1 MKAQI
6 SFRFINPDYDQKY
19 ADQYQGSRESES
31 NWKFIESF
39 TRKFENVLSVEL
51 INPGT
56 FHLIGNFANKN
67 IDVQIPNVAIF
78 RCHYENG
85 IHKDLAVSK
94 SVLNK
99 AQKTPNEKYQIIR
112 CYFYIKS
119 DSECIKV
126 GDNLVLDIVELPKEL
141 NIK

>member
-6 SFRFINPDYDQKY
+6 SFRFINPYYNQKY
-19 ADQYQGSRESES
+19 ADQYNGGKVSEN
-31 NWKFIESF
+31 NWKYNESF
-39 TRKFENVLSVEL
+39 ARKIENVLSVEL

-67 IDVQIPNVAIF
+67 IDVQIPNVTIF
-78 RCHYENG
+78 RCLYENG
-85 IHKDLAVSK
+85 THEDFAVSK
-94 SVLNK
+94 SVLSK

-112 CYFYIKS
+112 CYFYIRS
-119 DSECIKV
+119 DFECIKV

>member
-6 SFRFINPDYDQKY
+6 IFKFINPDFGQQY
-19 ADQYQGSRESES
+19 ADQYHGGRESES
-31 NWKFIESF
+31 NWKYNESS
-39 TRKFENVLSVEL
+39 TWKIENVLSVEL

-56 FHLIGNFANKN
+56 YHLIGNFANKN
-67 IDVQIPNVAIF
+67 IDAQIPNVAIF

-85 IHKDLAVSK
+85 TNEDFAVSK

-119 DSECIKV
+119 EPECIKV
-126 GDNLVLDIVELPKEL
+126 GDNLVLDKNELPEEL
-141 NIK
+141 KV